1 MFDDT
6 SNKGN
11 KVPKSNHIL
20 FLPGF
25 SIRKTLQAAPLVIE
39 ATYNRK
45 SKCPHCFCK
54 RLRIKD
60 TFMRKVRHESIGER
74 WTTIMF
80 KAHKFQCYNCKR
92 YFNQRF
98 EGIKPYQRATER
110 LKSQVFQQH
119 SQGVSQSDMASYYH
133 LGQATVERWYRQFYN
148 LHNRFI
154 KNRHWPSVIGIDEH
168 FFKKRQFAT
177 TICDL
182 RRHRVFDLVLGR
194 QGQQLKTAL
203 ADIPGRD
210 KVKVACIDLSTTYR
224 SFIKQFFPNA
234 MIVADR
240 FHIVRLVEHAFM
252 QTNHS
257 INENIR
263 YQRGTLAILRTSPD
277 NLSEHKKQKLKAF
290 LQANPA
296 IEALYQFKL
305 RILDLLKQKQLTAK
319 RAKKLIPVFFGFI
332 KQLKESKLEHLIKL
346 GKTLYKWRE
355 EIARM
360 WRFTKNNGITEG
372 FHRKMKLIQR
382 RAYGFKNFENYR
394 LRVRVLCS

>member
-1 MFDDT
+1 MVT
-6 SNKGN
+6 
-11 KVPKSNHIL
+11 
-20 FLPGF
+20 
-25 SIRKTLQAAPLVIE
+25 
-39 ATYNRK
+39 
-45 SKCPHCFCK
+45 
-54 RLRIKD
+54 
-60 TFMRKVRHESIGER
+60 
-74 WTTIMF
+74 
-80 KAHKFQCYNCKR
+80 
-92 YFNQRF
+92 
-98 EGIKPYQRATER
+98 
-110 LKSQVFQQH
+110 
-119 SQGVSQSDMASYYH
+119 
-133 LGQATVERWYRQFYN
+133 
-148 LHNRFI
+148 FI
-154 KNRHWPSVIGIDEH
+154 KNRHWPSVIGVDEH

-194 QGQQLKTAL
+194 QGKQLKTAL

-234 MIVADR
+234 MIVTDR
-240 FHIVRLVEHAFM
+240 FHVVRLVEHAFM
-252 QTNHS
+252 QTNHAV
-257 INENIR
+257 NENIR

-277 NLSEHKKQKLKAF
+277 NLSEHKKLKLKEF

-319 RAKKLIPVFFGFI
+319 RAKKLIPIFFDFI

-394 LRVRVLCS
+394 LRVSRSVIW